1 MKKQLFLIMMVIIPI
16 VSRAYD
22 AKINDYYYNLN
33 LEEKTAELTYYHRN
47 YSDNAHAYT
56 GIINIPSEITY
67 NGEKYK
73 VTSIDSYTF
82 NGCRSVTSVIIPSSV
97 TRIGSGVFN
106 LCSNLSNITIP
117 SSVTKI
123 GSEIFAQCDKI
134 SWVNIT
140 DLGAWCRCD
149 FGVNNSYTPL
159 YYAKHLY
166 LNGVEVKDL
175 VIPDDITSIG
185 NNVFFYCESLN
196 SIAIPGSVNEIGDY
210 AFAGC
215 NNITKVSISDGV
227 KNIGKYAFRSCKNIT
242 SITIPNSVTSI
253 GYNAFEGCSN
263 LVSIDISDLTAWCK
277 ISFEERYAK
286 NYNPL
291 MTVQHLYLNGTE
303 IKDLIIPNTLTSIC
317 NGAFRG
323 YKGLISVVIPES
335 VTTIGNSAFSEC
347 SSLTSVSIANSVT
360 CIGESA
366 FEGCKGLTSIDIP
379 ESVTTIG
386 DGAFS
391 GCKGLTSIDI
401 PESVTTIGNSAFSG
415 CSSFTNDLTIPN
427 SITSIGYN
435 AFYGCSGL
443 TSIKVEWNRPLA
455 GAAEAFDSDTKKNT
469 PLYVPKGTA
478 VMYMAAPGWSEFVN
492 IQEYDNSA
500 DAHYI
505 TIRMGDGGVLKQSVE
520 VGQTYT
526 YAVSADEGWEVNTL
540 TFDGKDMSSLL
551 MDGQFST
558 PIITGNAEL
567 NVVFKEIGSS
577 IKEMT
582 SMTDVKV
589 YASNSSITVTG
600 AAENTIVAVYSL
612 NGALVT
618 SSVGNSTFSLE
629 SGVYIVKVGSETF
642 KVRL

>member
-1 MKKQLFLIMMVIIPI
+1 MKKQLFFIMMVIIPI

-22 AKINDYYYNLN
+22 AMINGYYYNLN
-33 LEEKTAELTYYHRN
+33 SEEKTAVLTYYHQN

-97 TRIGSGVFN
+97 TRIGDGVFN
-106 LCSNLSNITIP
+106 LCSNLSHIRIP
-117 SSVTKI
+117 SSVMEI
-123 GSEIFAQCDKI
+123 GNRIFNESDRNI
-134 SWVNIT
+134 LWVDIM
-140 DLGAWCRCD
+140 DLAAWCNIKQNRG
-149 FGVNNSYTPL
+149 FNYYTPF
-159 YYAKHLY
+159 YHLC

-175 VIPDDITSIG
+175 VIPDDITSLG
-185 NNVFFYCESLN
+185 NHAFSYCESLN
-196 SIAIPGSVNEIGDY
+196 SVTIPVSINKISDY
-210 AFAGC
+210 AFA
-215 NNITKVSISDGV
+215 D
-227 KNIGKYAFRSCKNIT
+227 CKNLT

-253 GYNAFEGCSN
+253 EPF
-263 LVSIDISDLTAWCK
+263 
-277 ISFEERYAK
+277 
-286 NYNPL
+286 
-291 MTVQHLYLNGTE
+291 
-303 IKDLIIPNTLTSIC
+303 
-317 NGAFRG
+317 
-323 YKGLISVVIPES
+323 
-335 VTTIGNSAFSEC
+335 
-347 SSLTSVSIANSVT
+347 
-360 CIGESA
+360 
-366 FEGCKGLTSIDIP
+366 
-379 ESVTTIG
+379 
-386 DGAFS
+386 AFS
-391 GCKGLTSIDI
+391 GCEGLTS
-401 PESVTTIGNSAFSG
+401 
-415 CSSFTNDLTIPN
+415 LTIPN
-427 SITSIGYN
+427 SVTSIWGYAFVGCTGLTSLRIPNSVTSIETN
-435 AFYGCSGL
+435 AFKGCSGL

-492 IQEYDNSA
+492 IQEYDNGA

-526 YAVSADEGWEVNTL
+526 YAVRADEGWEVNTL

-577 IKEMT
+577 IKEMK

-600 AAENTIVAVYSL
+600 AAENTIVAVYSI